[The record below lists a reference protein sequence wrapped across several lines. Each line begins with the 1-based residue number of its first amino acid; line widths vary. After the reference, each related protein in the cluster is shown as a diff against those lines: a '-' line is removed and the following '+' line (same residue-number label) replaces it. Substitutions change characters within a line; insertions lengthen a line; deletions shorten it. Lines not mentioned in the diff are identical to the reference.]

1 MKIIWKYG
9 IFCAFLMLFVL
20 NVSAQNSGRTTAENS
35 RNKKAEMRQI
45 LIDRFIVPDN
55 SKEEFLRRM
64 KINRE
69 FIKTLSG
76 FVKDTVYQQT
86 GRNGESNF
94 VTIVVWK
101 NEKALENAKREV
113 AAKYKKQNFDM
124 PVFLER
130 LNIKIERAIY
140 RELEDY

>member
-55 SKEEFLRRM
+55 SKESPPDIRCRFL
-64 KINRE
+64 K
-69 FIKTLSG
+69 SG
-76 FVKDTVYQQT
+76 
-86 GRNGESNF
+86 R
-94 VTIVVWK
+94 
-101 NEKALENAKREV
+101 
-113 AAKYKKQNFDM
+113 
-124 PVFLER
+124 
-130 LNIKIERAIY
+130 
-140 RELEDY
+140 